1 MSIEY
6 YKQELERLIER
17 VDNSRNTIEA
27 MTIID
32 EIRIV
37 MSIINRLEKASCC

>member
-6 YKQELERLIER
+6 YKQELNCLIER

-27 MTIID
+27 MAILD

-37 MSIINRLEKASCC
+37 MSIINRLEKAS

>member
-6 YKQELERLIER
+6 YKQELNYLIER

-27 MTIID
+27 MAILD

-37 MSIINRLEKASCC
+37 MSIITKFEKAS